1 VAGECRLPT
10 RPDLKGDEMIAN
22 YGYKDGSGEY
32 YISIDTDKCIS
43 CSAGRACLTA
53 CPKQMFETIT
63 DDYDDEVTWVK
74 KPNCRT
80 LAYDCADC
88 KPSGGYTSL
97 PCIAA
102 CTPGAIKHSW

>member
-1 VAGECRLPT
+1 
-10 RPDLKGDEMIAN
+10 MIAN

-32 YISIDTDKCIS
+32 YLSIDTDKCIG
-43 CSAGRACLTA
+43 CTAERACLTA
-53 CPKQMFETIT
+53 CPKNMFEIIT
-63 DDYDDEVTWVK
+63 DDYDDEVAWVK

-97 PCIAA
+97 PCITA